1 MSLRWRITLGMGAIA
16 AIVVVVGAA
25 AAYVTTSQRLDAT
38 VDESLLTAAARLP
51 GVHDPNSPAPQSPDD
66 RSPDNASPDFARPEG
81 CPRSGDVAP
90 AEAAQQI
97 DHTGTVTTCVEGG
110 PSIPVDGTDRA
121 LAARGGTTRLRTVT
135 IGDDDY
141 RVVTI
146 ASSSG
151 AYQLARGLG
160 ENESVLD
167 SLRLRL
173 VLVGL
178 GGVLTAMGLGWL
190 LARRIVQPVDRLRLA
205 AEHIADTEDLESAVP
220 VDGPAEIGSLGR
232 SFTTMVR
239 ALARSRRAQQE
250 LVRDASHE
258 LRTPLT
264 SLRTNS
270 ELLGR
275 ADELAPEEYA
285 AVVAGIQHETKEL
298 ADLVSELVDL
308 ATDAP
313 VEVVDQ
319 PVHLAA
325 VARAVGVTAQR
336 RTGRTIEVAV
346 IDAAPASDRAS
357 DPASD
362 RANDRAGDHDGDLV
376 HANPQLIERAITNLV
391 DNAAKYSPDDTVI
404 EVLVAG
410 TRVEVRD
417 HGPGFHPDDLTR
429 VFDRFYRAHD
439 ARTLPGSGLGLAIVA
454 QTVDRYGGAVFA
466 QNRDDGPG
474 ASVGFTLPPAQS
486 A

>member
-1 MSLRWRITLGMGAIA
+1 MIA

-51 GVHDPNSPAPQSPDD
+51 GVHDPTSPAPQSPDGQ
-66 RSPDNASPDFARPEG
+66 SPDNASPDFARPEG
-81 CPRSGDVAP
+81 CPRERRRRARRGRAAIDADRHRHDVCRGWTEHPGRRRPIA
-90 AEAAQQI
+90 
-97 DHTGTVTTCVEGG
+97 
-110 PSIPVDGTDRA
+110 RWRR
-121 LAARGGTTRLRTVT
+121 RGGTTRLRTVT
-135 IGDDDY
+135 IGGDDY

-173 VLVGL
+173 VLVGPRRR
-178 GGVLTAMGLGWL
+178 
-190 LARRIVQPVDRLRLA
+190 ARRDGPRAGCSRVGSCNRSTVCAWPPSTSPTPRTSRA
-205 AEHIADTEDLESAVP
+205 PVP

-298 ADLVSELVDL
+298 ADLVAELVDL

-319 PVHLAA
+319 PVHLGA

-336 RTGRTIEVAV
+336 RTGRTVDVAV
-346 IDAAPASDRAS
+346 IDADVDGDPSDRRTMTS
-357 DPASD
+357 C
-362 RANDRAGDHDGDLV
+362 
-376 HANPQLIERAITNLV
+376 
-391 DNAAKYSPDDTVI
+391 
-404 EVLVAG
+404 
-410 TRVEVRD
+410 TR
-417 HGPGFHPDDLTR
+417 TR
-429 VFDRFYRAHD
+429 
-439 ARTLPGSGLGLAIVA
+439 S
-454 QTVDRYGGAVFA
+454 
-466 QNRDDGPG
+466 
-474 ASVGFTLPPAQS
+474 
-486 A
+486 